1 MSALDDTP
9 KISPE
14 DLQHKFNEL
23 QANLD
28 NAASSAMDAGKKIGI
43 IAAVVLIIL
52 VFMIGR
58 RRGAANRTV
67 VEIRRV

>member
-1 MSALDDTP
+1 MSALESD

-14 DLQHKFNEL
+14 DLQNKFNEL

-28 NAASSAMDAGKKIGI
+28 NAAESAMDAGKKFGI
-43 IAAVVLIIL
+43 IAAIVLLIL
-52 VFMIGR
+52 VFMVGR

>member
-1 MSALDDTP
+1 MSALDTP

-14 DLQHKFNEL
+14 DLQNKFNEL
-23 QANLD
+23 QENLD
-28 NAASSAMDAGKKIGI
+28 NAAASAMDAGKKIGI
-43 IAAVVLIIL
+43 VAAIVLLIL